1 MSTPAVQSSSVS
13 NPPVMNSYGN
23 SNKSTTV
30 VAAAATAPLSSG
42 GSTPISILP
51 APSIQLARALEAT
64 SVDDLQAMSAFE
76 LFQKQ
81 IESGSTEASLD
92 AMKRLAV
99 VAITMGQEGIQTQ
112 LIPYLTA
119 LVTQTATPG
128 AAAATAT
135 ALAAASSNGTGGP
148 ASNNSNISN
157 NNNMANIPAPSD
169 EWLLLLTQELKLVS
183 RFYLQSNNNNNNPN
197 LAVANKKYAVEDF
210 LPILERLAA
219 VEETVVREEAV
230 SVFAELAQKAA
241 AALALSAV
249 SPPQSSSSPPSAIA
263 SSPNHPTVTMWM
275 SLIKRL
281 VNADWFTPKVS
292 AAGILPHLF
301 AIVNYNN
308 INNASSLAILN
319 GDGTL
324 ATPLLPA
331 GPPPALTAS
340 SSSSSIQHQPAALE
354 LLALYKELCTDE
366 TPMVRR
372 AAAQHL
378 GLCLAH
384 SGWAYRDE
392 GLAVNTLTR
401 LCHDEQDSVR
411 RLAVVALADTTM
423 AYAQQSPQ
431 WTAQHWLP
439 LLKEAST
446 DLSWRVRHNLAKRFS
461 EVATNIGVNKDRR
474 LMSEQALV
482 MACFVTLL
490 TDVEAEVRA
499 AAVTHLAKMVS
510 WGGQSLFVA
519 HLQPLLPALA
529 DDVVLEVRSKCALA
543 LMDAAHGGVLEDA
556 IILQAFG
563 PLFESFLQDEFH
575 EVQLQV
581 LTNLHKIAHLLQG
594 LTGVVSTLMQM
605 AKATNWRVRQAV
617 AQLLPHLAEAR
628 GLEFFTQVLLEP
640 AWMPLLL
647 DPVASVRQAIVQ
659 GMPLLVKVAGDEWIL
674 QNLLPQHVKIYQQ
687 SSASYLIRVTLLQ
700 GFISAATTARGPL
713 FPELLNIIVNKGLT
727 QDKVANVRMVSAKGL
742 LQIAQS
748 LQQQQANGGD
758 VMAPDVMVA
767 VLQGQVRP
775 ALQQKLAS
783 GEDDMDVRY
792 ACQMALDYIG

>member
-1 MSTPAVQSSSVS
+1 
-13 NPPVMNSYGN
+13 
-23 SNKSTTV
+23 
-30 VAAAATAPLSSG
+30 
-42 GSTPISILP
+42 
-51 APSIQLARALEAT
+51 
-64 SVDDLQAMSAFE
+64 MSAYE

-92 AMKRLAV
+92 AMKRLSV
-99 VAITMGQEGIQTQ
+99 VAITMGPEAIQTQ
-112 LIPYLTA
+112 LLPYLTA
-119 LVTQTATPG
+119 LVTQSSTPG
-128 AAAATAT
+128 AATAT
-135 ALAAASSNGTGGP
+135 ALAAAASSPGGTGGG
-148 ASNNSNISN
+148 
-157 NNNMANIPAPSD
+157 ANTAHLPPPSD
-169 EWLLLLTQELKLVS
+169 EWLLLLAQELKLVS
-183 RFYLQSNNNNNNPN
+183 RFYLSANGNNNTTITS
-197 LAVANKKYAVEDF
+197 ATTVTNKKYAVEDF

-230 SVFAELAQKAA
+230 SVFAEIAQKAA
-241 AALALSAV
+241 AAIAPAAV
-249 SPPQSSSSPPSAIA
+249 SPHPVA
-263 SSPNHPTVTMWM
+263 SVWM

-301 AIVNYNN
+301 AI
-308 INNASSLAILN
+308 INNCNSSPNNSNNSNA
-319 GDGTL
+319 
-324 ATPLLPA
+324 PS
-331 GPPPALTAS
+331 PPAMMMMMDGGDEVPAMGS
-340 SSSSSIQHQPAALE
+340 SSSSSSSLHPAALE

-392 GLAVNTLTR
+392 GLAITTLTR

-411 RLAVVALADTTM
+411 RLAVVALADASTT
-423 AYAQQSPQ
+423 YCQQSPQ

-474 LMSEQALV
+474 LANEQALV

-499 AAVTHLAKMVS
+499 AAVGHLARMVT
-510 WGGQSLFVA
+510 WGGQSLFIA

-529 DDVVLEVRSKCALA
+529 DDVVMEVRSKCALA
-543 LMDAAHGGVLEDA
+543 LMDAAHGGALEDA
-556 IILQAFG
+556 VILQAFG
-563 PLFESFLQDEFH
+563 PLLESFLQDEFH

-605 AKATNWRVRQAV
+605 SKATNWRVRQAV

-628 GLEFFTQVLLEP
+628 GLDFFSSVLLEP
-640 AWMPLLL
+640 AWLNLLL
-647 DPVASVRQAIVQ
+647 DPVASVRHAIVQ

-674 QNLLPQHVKIYQQ
+674 QHLLPQHVKIYHQ
-687 SSASYLIRVTLLQ
+687 SSSSYLMRITLLQ
-700 GFISAATTARGPL
+700 GFILAATAARGPL
-713 FPELLNIIVNKGLT
+713 LPEVINIIVNKSLT
-727 QDKVANVRMVSAKGL
+727 QDKVANVRMVAAKGL
-742 LQIAQS
+742 LQIAQA
-748 LQQQQANGGD
+748 LQSGEAGTGSVD
-758 VMAPDVMVA
+758 PAA
-767 VLQGQVRP
+767 VLNGQVRP

-783 GEDDMDVRY
+783 GEDDVDVRH
-792 ACQMALDYIG
+792 ACQLALDYLG